1 MDNFMFINPTRI
13 IFGKG
18 TENEVGKYAKMY
30 SDRVLFHYGGESIKK
45 SGLYDRVKKALQ
57 DENLTVFELGG
68 VKPNP
73 RLSLVYEGIKMCK
86 EDNIG
91 LVLAVGGGSVIDSA
105 KAIAMGAVY
114 DGDVWDFFTGRAE
127 VEKALPVGTV
137 LTIPAAGSEAST
149 GCVITKEEG
158 QLKRAVNSEHIY
170 PRFSILNPELA
181 YTLPPYQVACGASDI
196 LAHLQERYFTNSKHV
211 EITDRLIEATMKTII
226 NNIPKVL
233 QNPRDY
239 DAWAE
244 VMWAGTIAHNNLLNT
259 GREGDWGSHDIEH
272 EISGIYDIAHGAG
285 LAIVF
290 PAWMK
295 YVYKHDVKR
304 FAQWASRVWNV
315 DYDFFD
321 EEKTALLGI
330 EKYERFLRDIGL
342 PTRFSH
348 VNIGDDKFMEMAK
361 KCTDYDTHTTGTFIR
376 LDSKAIY
383 EIYNLAK

>member
-1 MDNFMFINPTRI
+1 MFINPTRI

-86 EDNIG
+86 ENNIG

-315 DYDFFD
+315 DFDFFD

>member
-1 MDNFMFINPTRI
+1 MFINPTRI

-86 EDNIG
+86 ENNIG